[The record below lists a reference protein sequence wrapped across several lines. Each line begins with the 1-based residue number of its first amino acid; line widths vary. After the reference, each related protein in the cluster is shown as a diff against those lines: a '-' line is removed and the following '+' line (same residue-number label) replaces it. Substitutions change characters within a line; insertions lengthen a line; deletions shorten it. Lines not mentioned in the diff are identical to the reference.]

1 MAQAPTTLAELH
13 ALLEELGTVRE
24 ALERGPRQIKTRTKR
39 VTDAEAAVAAAEE
52 ELKARKS
59 GVNQKNLELKT
70 RETKIAD
77 LKGKLNQASS
87 NKEFDAIRGQI
98 AADETAS
105 GVLEDEVLEAI
116 DRQEAAEAAV
126 RDSKEAV
133 TAAESELSATEKQFQ
148 AKADELTARA
158 EDLDRTASDADTLVP
173 AALRDQ
179 YKRLRESMGA
189 DGLAPVEDGTCTGC
203 YVQVTPQNRVL
214 LNGGE
219 VMFCRSCNR
228 LLYVAKASK

>member
-70 RETKIAD
+70 RETKID
-77 LKGKLNQASS
+77 ELKAKLNQASS

-98 AADETAS
+98 DADETAS
-105 GVLEDEVLEAI
+105 GVLEDEVLESL
-116 DRQEAAEAAV
+116 DRQEAAEAALT
-126 RDSKEAV
+126 EAKASV
-133 TAAESELSATEKQFQ
+133 ETEKKELEAAKTRFQ
-148 AKADELTARA
+148 AKADELNARA
-158 EDLDRTASDADTLVP
+158 KDLAETAAQADDLVP
-173 AALRDQ
+173 GPLREQ
-179 YKRLRESMGA
+179 FARLRETMGA
-189 DGLAPVEDGTCTGC
+189 DSLSPVEDGSCTGC
-203 YVQVTPQNRVL
+203 YVQVTPQMRVELNRGDVA
-214 LNGGE
+214 
-219 VMFCRSCNR
+219 FCRTCNR
-228 LLYVAKASK
+228 LMYVAK